1 MSVALIGGFTVYGLI
16 NRFMPIRL
24 SEEEE
29 FNGADVSIHQIGATN
44 VNNQ

>member
-1 MSVALIGGFTVYGLI
+1 LVALIGGFVIYRLV

-44 VNNQ
+44 DNNQ